1 MSLCPVCTPA
11 QLLRLQ
17 ILEPGLHVRGCPRC
31 GGHWIR
37 LADYWRWRADKGTGA
52 PEKSPGRS
60 TTAAKEATG
69 LRRCPDDGQ
78 PLSRYRV
85 GKGIAFTL
93 ERCGNC
99 EGVWLDG
106 NEWEVLRRRGLHDD
120 LHRVF
125 TDDWQR
131 EAGRTEKQQQAEA
144 ALMRAL
150 TPADYARIRE
160 VKAWIDSHPLRA
172 ELYGVLGV
180 ERRASVPPPG
190 APPGV

>member
-1 MSLCPVCTPA
+1 MSLCPVCSPP

-17 ILEPGLHVRGCPRC
+17 TLEPGLQVRGCPNC

-37 LADYWRWRADKGTGA
+37 LADYWRWRAGKGGDV
-52 PEKSPGRS
+52 PEK
-60 TTAAKEATG
+60 AARESGPASREPTG

-125 TDDWQR
+125 SDDWQR
-131 EAGRTEKQQQAEA
+131 EAGRVERQQQDEA

-150 TPADYARIRE
+150 SHADYARIRE
-160 VKAWIDSHPLRA
+160 VRAWIDGHPHRA
-172 ELYGVLGV
+172 ELYRVLGV
-180 ERRASVPPPG
+180 ERKPG
-190 APPGV
+190 ATPGT